1 LRWFGYDRR
10 MTDAE
15 RLNTLEMRIAHQDET
30 IEDLNRI
37 VTEQWKTIDRLTR
50 EVAMLTER
58 VKQAEQ
64 AALTS
69 DPGDEPPPPH
79 W

>member
-1 LRWFGYDRR
+1 

-15 RLNTLEMRIAHQDET
+15 RLNELEMRIAHQDGT
-30 IEDLNRI
+30 IEDLNRT
-37 VTEQWKTIDRLTR
+37 VTDQWKVIDRLTR
-50 EVAMLTER
+50 EVAMLAER
-58 VKQAEQ
+58 MKLAEQ
-64 AALTS
+64 AVLTG

>member
-1 LRWFGYDRR
+1 
-10 MTDAE
+10 MTDAARPE
-15 RLNTLEMRIAHQDET
+15 TRLDALEERIAHQDAT
-30 IEDLNRI
+30 IDDLNRI
-37 VTEQWKTIDRLTR
+37 VTDQWKAIDRLTR

-58 VKQAEQ
+58 VKAAEQ
-64 AALTS
+64 AVLTT